1 MPPLIL
7 VADHDPNQRQHL
19 AESIRGF
26 GYEVE
31 TTEETSKALTRLQR
45 NDAPPI
51 SLIVL
56 DLTMPTTENITLKKI
71 LALTHQTPVIV
82 ATPHG
87 PLDAVISA
95 TEAGALDFL
104 VKPVAA
110 ERLLVSIKNA
120 LAQQALKQEVQRLHR
135 YQKSAS
141 QFQDLVSCSENTA
154 RALRLAERA
163 ANSNIPVMIEGETG
177 VGKEQ
182 IARAIH
188 NASDRKSRAFIS
200 FNCASLTEE
209 TLETKLFGR
218 EKNPENRK
226 AEKYIGKIVEANSGT
241 LYLEEI
247 GKLSLP
253 LQVKLLRVL
262 QEGEVEPIGARRPN
276 RVDIRL
282 ICSTQSN
289 IINLV
294 KCGRFREDLFYRL
307 NVFPITLAPLRA
319 RKNEIPDLARKFM
332 AKFSA
337 EEGRQVNQISSQAL
351 DLLMK
356 YEWPGNIRQFE
367 NAIYRAVILAEKE
380 ELDLTEFP
388 QIAARVED
396 FEVQIPPAPIIKP
409 QATEEKEFTPLAS
422 RDPNIMPLIGAT
434 GEIRNLA
441 DIEENT
447 IRFALYHYH
456 GQMSEIARR
465 LGIGRSTLY
474 RKLKEYGIEEPGAD
488 MLTSENILVA

>member
-7 VADHDPNQRQHL
+7 VADHDASQRRHL
-19 AESIRGF
+19 AESIQKF
-26 GYEVE
+26 GYDVE
-31 TTEETSKALTRLQR
+31 TTEETSKALARLQR
-45 NDAPPI
+45 KDAPTI

-56 DLTMPTTENITLKKI
+56 DLTGPTIENTPLKKI
-71 LALTHQTPVIV
+71 LASSHQTPVIV

-95 TEAGALDFL
+95 IKAGAHDFL
-104 VKPVAA
+104 VKPVAT

-120 LAQQALKQEVQRLHR
+120 LEQHALKQKIQHLHHH
-135 YQKSAS
+135 QKNAL
-141 QFQDLVSCSENTA
+141 QFQDLIACSENTA
-154 RALRLAERA
+154 RAMRLAERA
-163 ANSNIPVMIEGETG
+163 ASSNIPVMIEGESG

-188 NASDRKSRAFIS
+188 NASDRKGKAFVS

-209 TLETKLFGR
+209 TLENKLFGR
-218 EKNPENRK
+218 EKSPENRK
-226 AEKYIGKIVEANSGT
+226 ADKHTSKIVEANNGT
-241 LYLEEI
+241 LYLAEI

-253 LQVKLLRVL
+253 LQLKLLRVL
-262 QEGEVEPIGARRPN
+262 QEGEVEPIGARRPT
-276 RVDIRL
+276 RIDIRL

-289 IINLV
+289 ILDPV
-294 KCGRFREDLFYRL
+294 KIGRFREDLFYRL
-307 NVFPITLAPLRA
+307 NVFPIMLPPLRA

-332 AKFSA
+332 SKFST
-337 EEGRQVNQISSQAL
+337 EEGRKVNQISNQAL

-356 YEWPGNIRQFE
+356 YEWPGNIRQLE
-367 NAIYRAVILAEKE
+367 NAIYRAVILAESE
-380 ELDLTEFP
+380 ELDVTEFP
-388 QIAARVED
+388 QIAAGVED
-396 FEVQIPPAPIIKP
+396 FEVLIPPTPVIKP
-409 QATEEKEFTPLAS
+409 HTSEEEAVTPLTI
-422 RDPNIMPLIGAT
+422 RDPNVLPLIGAN
-434 GEIRNLA
+434 GEVRNLA

-474 RKLKEYGIEEPGAD
+474 RKLKEYGIDEQDAD
-488 MLTSENILVA
+488 IFTPNSSLVA

>member
-7 VADHDPNQRQHL
+7 VADHDPNQRRHL
-19 AESIRGF
+19 AESIQKF

-31 TTEETSKALTRLQR
+31 TTEETSKALIRLQR

-95 TEAGALDFL
+95 TEAGAHDFI

-120 LAQQALKQEVQRLHR
+120 LAQHALKHDVQRLHHH
-135 YQKSAS
+135 QKNAL
-141 QFQDLVSCSENTA
+141 QFQDLVSCNENTA

-163 ANSNIPVMIEGETG
+163 ASSNIPVMIEGETG

-188 NASDRKSRAFIS
+188 NASDRKSKAFIS
-200 FNCASLTEE
+200 FNCASLPEE

-226 AEKYIGKIVEANSGT
+226 VEKHIGKLVEVNNGT

-253 LQVKLLRVL
+253 LQLKLLRVL
-262 QEGEVEPIGARRPN
+262 QESEVEPIGARRPT

-289 IINLV
+289 IIDLV
-294 KCGRFREDLFYRL
+294 KSGRFREDLFYRL
-307 NVFPITLAPLRA
+307 NVLPITLAPLRA

-332 AKFSA
+332 SKFSA
-337 EEGRQVNQISSQAL
+337 EENCKVNQISTQAL

-356 YEWPGNIRQFE
+356 YEWPGNIRQLE
-367 NAIYRAVILAEKE
+367 NAIYRAVILAESE
-380 ELDLTEFP
+380 ELDVTEFP
-388 QIAARVED
+388 QIAARLED
-396 FEVQIPPAPIIKP
+396 FEVQIPPAPIINL
-409 QATEEKEFTPLAS
+409 QAKEEQEFPPITI
-422 RDPNIMPLIGAT
+422 RDPNVMPLIGAN

-474 RKLKEYGIEEPGAD
+474 RKLKEYGIDEPDAD
-488 MLTSENILVA
+488 IFTPENSLVA